1 MLKKQKAIF
10 SRRYLG
16 IINYDLDGGH
26 AYVASMKGFKL
37 PRVSY
42 ETLLRLAGDS
52 SMLGILVQIPL
63 VGPDGVK
70 DELDQDPDDE
80 PMA

>member
-1 MLKKQKAIF
+1 MGLIDLYLLKKQKATF
-10 SRRYLG
+10 SWRYLG

-37 PRVSY
+37 PRASY

-52 SMLGILVQIPL
+52 TMMGVLV
-63 VGPDGVK
+63 
-70 DELDQDPDDE
+70 
-80 PMA
+80 